1 MLSCRLT
8 IKIKDYFPKT
18 DTIPYSN
25 YICLF
30 SCGEYQ
36 GQIPF
41 IPDESKFLQ
50 HQIKNISS
58 DIKYKVLIL
67 DFNDMTL
74 IGMCE
79 MSIAYKVLN
88 RIIPQNGFIQEQQK
102 KLIIDTKTKRKLFGT
117 VINSGDIFLNI
128 YTEVFLISKNFN
140 EQKIKNS
147 KSKKNHLMVNTP
159 KCYIKYNFALN
170 KSDFS
175 PKSSKNNKSTMVNSN
190 SEKQTLNLSK
200 QEKDKENR
208 TNKNSYSNTIK
219 YQKDNEK
226 KNLRNYSNY
235 NIINNNINF
244 FNKKS
249 EVEIY
254 NNKKN
259 IMDLLQQKK
268 MVEEIVENY
277 NKTDIDEKIEVNG
290 EDDYINSN
298 DNINNNKNLY
308 IKTKEPFMTEQ
319 NFNQKFII
327 NNNNKIRKRKNI
339 YNINNNINANNIN
352 NNIKNNEIDNNAEED
367 EEEENQKFFYYSKNT
382 LSPNGENKNKLI
394 DEDKYNKMSKTL
406 KNKNYVLNPNI
417 NLINQNYV
425 YTSKNKAIKLGQI
438 YTKGKI
444 NDTMKKNINI
454 NNNNNDNN
462 NSSMKS
468 KDVIYQ
474 NYLTNTNFNN
484 VTNTNNNFYY
494 NYNTNPNC
502 DNYTQ
507 NDNNIN
513 NYNNYATNS
522 HNPYNNKDILNGTSS
537 KNSEEEEENE
547 DIDRIILEKGA
558 KLRNDFHTQI
568 KQLNIKN
575 NYHKNISSLNDNDY
589 SDQNQNLNFIT
600 NLTNNQNINY
610 NSRTPILQ
618 KAMKYSNNKSLNNYL
633 TQEDVKNNCIK
644 LIDFYSLL
652 NFKLKKIC
660 PKNAEIT
667 QKLMI
672 FKELLSSE
680 LKKKNI
686 ITNKLNKNNFIYNLS
701 TNINE
706 KINEKILNLFP
717 KIKKLENT
725 IYQQLFNAFSTPEE
739 FAKFSEFENYDKQTK
754 IFLLLNLARNLVKK
768 YGNISQ
774 VYTIKNTVNMK
785 KKKTLKKCLNNY
797 LIIEKEVGDKDYVN
811 LETIKTQKI
820 SEYSDDTNK
829 FRVIK
834 EVDED
839 KEEENDG
846 EEEHGIGVWSEG
858 DEVKEIGDE
867 NRDQIIEDVDFM
879 EDNNFD
885 NNNNNINT
893 NIEKLSSNGNLNEN
907 EEEMNLINGQES
919 NVNNPNEN
927 KEKNDLEN
935 YINVEDNVNN
945 KNDSCNINDKN
956 KDNNNDNKENIDNQ
970 NEIINN
976 EENKENIDIEQNNKE
991 NNNSSKKTENGQN
1004 FENIE

>member
-117 VINSGDIFLNI
+117 VINNGDIFLNI

-208 TNKNSYSNTIK
+208 TNKNSYNNTIK

-319 NFNQKFII
+319 NFNQKFVI
-327 NNNNKIRKRKNI
+327 NNNKIRKRKNI
-339 YNINNNINANNIN
+339 YNINNNINTNNIN

-454 NNNNNDNN
+454 NNNDNN

-484 VTNTNNNFYY
+484 ITNTNNNFYY

-522 HNPYNNKDILNGTSS
+522 HNPYNKDILNGTSS

-558 KLRNDFHTQI
+558 ELRNDFHTQI

-600 NLTNNQNINY
+600 NLTNNKNINY
-610 NSRTPILQ
+610 NSRTPILK

-811 LETIKTQKI
+811 LENIKTQKI
-820 SEYSDDTNK
+820 TEYSDDTNK

-885 NNNNNINT
+885 NNNNINT

-919 NVNNPNEN
+919 NVNNPDEN

-991 NNNSSKKTENGQN
+991 NNNSSKKAENGQN
-1004 FENIE
+1004 IENIE

>member
-18 DTIPYSN
+18 DSIPYSN

-41 IPDESKFLQ
+41 IPDESKYLQ

-79 MSIAYKVLN
+79 MSIAFKVLN

-102 KLIIDTKTKRKLFGT
+102 KLLIDTKTKRKLFGT
-117 VINSGDIFLNI
+117 VINSGDIYLNI

-140 EQKIKNS
+140 DQKIKNA
-147 KSKKNHLMVNTP
+147 KSKKNHPIVNTP

-175 PKSSKNNKSTMVNSN
+175 PKSSKNNKIKMVNSN

-208 TNKNSYSNTIK
+208 TNKNSNNNTVR
-219 YQKDNEK
+219 YQKEHEK

-244 FNKKS
+244 FNKKG

-268 MVEEIVENY
+268 MMEEIVGNY
-277 NKTDIDEKIEVNG
+277 NKTEADEKIDMDE

-298 DNINNNKNLY
+298 NNVNNNNLY
-308 IKTKEPFMTEQ
+308 IKNKEPFMTGQ
-319 NFNQKFII
+319 NFNQKFLI
-327 NNNNKIRKRKNI
+327 NNNNKIRQGKNI
-339 YNINNNINANNIN
+339 YNLNNNINNS
-352 NNIKNNEIDNNAEED
+352 IKNNEIDNNVEED

-382 LSPNGENKNKLI
+382 LGPNGNNKNKII
-394 DEDKYNKMSKTL
+394 DEDNYDKMSKTL
-406 KNKNYVLNPNI
+406 KNKNYVLNPNM
-417 NLINQNYV
+417 NLINQNFV
-425 YTSKNKAIKLGQI
+425 YTSKNKAIKMGQI

-444 NDTMKKNINI
+444 NDAMKKNINI
-454 NNNNNDNN
+454 NNNNK
-462 NSSMKS
+462 SMKS
-468 KDVIYQ
+468 KDVKYQ

-484 VTNTNNNFYY
+484 INNTNNNFYY

-507 NDNNIN
+507 NNNNIN
-513 NYNNYATNS
+513 NYAANS
-522 HNPYNNKDILNGTSS
+522 YNPYNNKDILNGTSS

-547 DIDRIILEKGA
+547 DIDRIILEKGGE
-558 KLRNDFHTQI
+558 LRNDFHIQI
-568 KQLNIKN
+568 KQYTMKN
-575 NYHKNISSLNDNDY
+575 NNHKIVNSFSDNDY
-589 SDQNQNLNFIT
+589 SDKNQNLNFISG
-600 NLTNNQNINY
+600 LINNPNINY
-610 NSRTPILQ
+610 NSRTPYLE

-652 NFKLKKIC
+652 NLKLKKIC

-667 QKLMI
+667 QKLII

-680 LKKKNI
+680 INKKNI
-686 ITNKLNKNNFIYNLS
+686 ITNKLNKNNFLYHLT

-706 KINEKILNLFP
+706 KVNEKILNLFP
-717 KIKKLENT
+717 KIKKLENSV
-725 IYQQLFNAFSTPEE
+725 YQTLFNAFSTEEE

-785 KKKTLKKCLNNY
+785 KK
-797 LIIEKEVGDKDYVN
+797 N
-811 LETIKTQKI
+811 L
-820 SEYSDDTNK
+820 
-829 FRVIK
+829 
-834 EVDED
+834 
-839 KEEENDG
+839 
-846 EEEHGIGVWSEG
+846 
-858 DEVKEIGDE
+858 
-867 NRDQIIEDVDFM
+867 
-879 EDNNFD
+879 
-885 NNNNNINT
+885 
-893 NIEKLSSNGNLNEN
+893 
-907 EEEMNLINGQES
+907 
-919 NVNNPNEN
+919 
-927 KEKNDLEN
+927 
-935 YINVEDNVNN
+935 
-945 KNDSCNINDKN
+945 
-956 KDNNNDNKENIDNQ
+956 
-970 NEIINN
+970 
-976 EENKENIDIEQNNKE
+976 
-991 NNNSSKKTENGQN
+991 
-1004 FENIE
+1004 

>member
-41 IPDESKFLQ
+41 IPDETKFLQ

-208 TNKNSYSNTIK
+208 TNKNSYNNTIK

-462 NSSMKS
+462 NNSSMKS

-513 NYNNYATNS
+513 NNFYNYATNS
-522 HNPYNNKDILNGTSS
+522 HNPYNKDILNGTSS

-558 KLRNDFHTQI
+558 ELRNDFHTQI

-610 NSRTPILQ
+610 NSRTPISQ
-618 KAMKYSNNKSLNNYL
+618 KSMKYSNNKSLNNYL

-667 QKLMI
+667 QKLVI

-717 KIKKLENT
+717 KIKKLENS

-885 NNNNNINT
+885 NNNNINT

-919 NVNNPNEN
+919 NVNNPDEN

-945 KNDSCNINDKN
+945 KNDSYNIKENNN
-956 KDNNNDNKENIDNQ
+956 KDSKENIDNQ
-970 NEIINN
+970 NVIINN
-976 EENKENIDIEQNNKE
+976 EENKGNIGIEQNNKE
-991 NNNSSKKTENGQN
+991 NNNSSKKAENGQN
-1004 FENIE
+1004 IENIE

>member
-339 YNINNNINANNIN
+339 YNINNNINTNNIN
-352 NNIKNNEIDNNAEED
+352 NNIKNNNEIYNNAEED

-537 KNSEEEEENE
+537 QNSEEEEENE

-558 KLRNDFHTQI
+558 ELRNDFHTQI
-568 KQLNIKN
+568 KQLSIKN

-610 NSRTPILQ
+610 NSRTPISQ

-667 QKLMI
+667 QKLVI

-885 NNNNNINT
+885 NNNNINT

-991 NNNSSKKTENGQN
+991 NNNSSKKAENGQN
-1004 FENIE
+1004 IENIE

>member
-41 IPDESKFLQ
+41 IPDETKFLQ

-88 RIIPQNGFIQEQQK
+88 RIIPHNGFIQEQQK

-339 YNINNNINANNIN
+339 YNINNNINTNNIN
-352 NNIKNNEIDNNAEED
+352 NKIENNEIYNNAEED

-484 VTNTNNNFYY
+484 ITNTNNNFYY

-537 KNSEEEEENE
+537 QNSEEEEENE

-558 KLRNDFHTQI
+558 ELRNDFHTQI
-568 KQLNIKN
+568 KQLSIKN

-667 QKLMI
+667 QKLVI

-885 NNNNNINT
+885 NNNNINT

-919 NVNNPNEN
+919 NINNPNEN

-935 YINVEDNVNN
+935 YINVEDNANN
-945 KNDSCNINDKN
+945 KNDSFNINNKN

-976 EENKENIDIEQNNKE
+976 EENKENIGIEQNNKE

-1004 FENIE
+1004 IENIE

>member
-319 NFNQKFII
+319 NFNQKFVI

-394 DEDKYNKMSKTL
+394 DEEKYNKMSKTL

-558 KLRNDFHTQI
+558 ELRNDFHTQI
-568 KQLNIKN
+568 KQLSIKN

-610 NSRTPILQ
+610 NSRTPISQ

-667 QKLMI
+667 QKLVI

-846 EEEHGIGVWSEG
+846 EEEHGIGIWSEG

-885 NNNNNINT
+885 NNNINT

-919 NVNNPNEN
+919 NINNPNEN

-935 YINVEDNVNN
+935 YINVEDNANN
-945 KNDSCNINDKN
+945 KNDSYNINEN
-956 KDNNNDNKENIDNQ
+956 NDNNNDNKENIDNQ

-976 EENKENIDIEQNNKE
+976 EENKENIDIEENNKE

-1004 FENIE
+1004 IENIE

>member
-88 RIIPQNGFIQEQQK
+88 RIIPKNGFIQEQQK

-319 NFNQKFII
+319 NFNQKFVI

-537 KNSEEEEENE
+537 QNSEEEEENE

-558 KLRNDFHTQI
+558 ELRNDFHTQI
-568 KQLNIKN
+568 KQLSIKN

-667 QKLMI
+667 QKLVI

-717 KIKKLENT
+717 KIKN
-725 IYQQLFNAFSTPEE
+725 
-739 FAKFSEFENYDKQTK
+739 
-754 IFLLLNLARNLVKK
+754 
-768 YGNISQ
+768 
-774 VYTIKNTVNMK
+774 
-785 KKKTLKKCLNNY
+785 
-797 LIIEKEVGDKDYVN
+797 
-811 LETIKTQKI
+811 
-820 SEYSDDTNK
+820 
-829 FRVIK
+829 
-834 EVDED
+834 
-839 KEEENDG
+839 
-846 EEEHGIGVWSEG
+846 
-858 DEVKEIGDE
+858 
-867 NRDQIIEDVDFM
+867 
-879 EDNNFD
+879 
-885 NNNNNINT
+885 
-893 NIEKLSSNGNLNEN
+893 
-907 EEEMNLINGQES
+907 
-919 NVNNPNEN
+919 
-927 KEKNDLEN
+927 
-935 YINVEDNVNN
+935 
-945 KNDSCNINDKN
+945 
-956 KDNNNDNKENIDNQ
+956 
-970 NEIINN
+970 
-976 EENKENIDIEQNNKE
+976 
-991 NNNSSKKTENGQN
+991 
-1004 FENIE
+1004 

>member
-88 RIIPQNGFIQEQQK
+88 RIIPQSGFIQEQQK

-277 NKTDIDEKIEVNG
+277 NKTDLDEKIEVNG

-339 YNINNNINANNIN
+339 YNINNNI
-352 NNIKNNEIDNNAEED
+352 KNNEIDNNAEED

-382 LSPNGENKNKLI
+382 LSPNGDNKNKLI

-454 NNNNNDNN
+454 NNNKNDNN

-484 VTNTNNNFYY
+484 ITNTNNNFYY

-558 KLRNDFHTQI
+558 ELRNDFHTQI
-568 KQLNIKN
+568 KQLSIKN

-667 QKLMI
+667 QKLVI

-885 NNNNNINT
+885 NNNINT

-1004 FENIE
+1004 IENIE

>member
-208 TNKNSYSNTIK
+208 TNKNSYNNTIK

-339 YNINNNINANNIN
+339 YNINNNINTNNIN

-382 LSPNGENKNKLI
+382 LSPNGENKNKLF

-454 NNNNNDNN
+454 NNNNDNN

-513 NYNNYATNS
+513 NNFYNYATNS
-522 HNPYNNKDILNGTSS
+522 HNPYNKDILNGTSS

-558 KLRNDFHTQI
+558 ELRNDFHTQI

-610 NSRTPILQ
+610 NSRTPILK

-667 QKLMI
+667 QKLVI

-717 KIKKLENT
+717 KIKKLENS

-839 KEEENDG
+839 KEEENDC

-885 NNNNNINT
+885 NNNNINT

-919 NVNNPNEN
+919 NVNNPDEN

-945 KNDSCNINDKN
+945 KNDSYNIKENNN
-956 KDNNNDNKENIDNQ
+956 KDSKENIDNQ
-970 NEIINN
+970 NVIINN
-976 EENKENIDIEQNNKE
+976 EENKGNIGIEQNNKE
-991 NNNSSKKTENGQN
+991 NNNSSKKAENGQN
-1004 FENIE
+1004 IENIE

>member
-18 DTIPYSN
+18 DSIPYSN

-41 IPDESKFLQ
+41 IPDETKFLQ

-102 KLIIDTKTKRKLFGT
+102 KLLIDAKTKRKLFGT

-128 YTEVFLISKNFN
+128 YTEVFLLSKNFN
-140 EQKIKNS
+140 DQKIKNS
-147 KSKKNHLMVNTP
+147 KSKKNHPIVNTP

-200 QEKDKENR
+200 QENKENR
-208 TNKNSYSNTIK
+208 TNKNSNNNTIR
-219 YQKDNEK
+219 YQKENEK

-277 NKTDIDEKIEVNG
+277 NKTEIEEKIEADG
-290 EDDYINSN
+290 EDDYINSS
-298 DNINNNKNLY
+298 DNNHNKNLY
-308 IKTKEPFMTEQ
+308 NK
-319 NFNQKFII
+319 
-327 NNNNKIRKRKNI
+327 NNNKIRQGKNI
-339 YNINNNINANNIN
+339 YNINNNINPNN
-352 NNIKNNEIDNNAEED
+352 KNNEMYNNVEED
-367 EEEENQKFFYYSKNT
+367 EGEENQKFFYYSKNT
-382 LSPNGENKNKLI
+382 LSPNGSNKNKII
-394 DEDKYNKMSKTL
+394 DEDNYNKMSKTL
-406 KNKNYVLNPNI
+406 KNKNYVLNPNVK
-417 NLINQNYV
+417 LVNQNYV
-425 YTSKNKAIKLGQI
+425 YISKNKNIKMGQI

-454 NNNNNDNN
+454 NNNNQSIKN
-462 NSSMKS
+462 

-484 VTNTNNNFYY
+484 NYNTNNNFYY
-494 NYNTNPNC
+494 NCNTNPNY
-502 DNYTQ
+502 DKYNQ
-507 NDNNIN
+507 NDNNVN
-513 NYNNYATNS
+513 NNYATNS
-522 HNPYNNKDILNGTSS
+522 FNPYNNNPDILNGTSS

-558 KLRNDFHTQI
+558 ELRNDFHTQI
-568 KQLNIKN
+568 KQYTLKN
-575 NYHKNISSLNDNDY
+575 NNRKIVSGLRDNNY
-589 SDQNQNLNFIT
+589 SEQNLDFNMIS
-600 NLTNNQNINY
+600 NLNNNQNINY
-610 NSRTPILQ
+610 NSRTPYLERS
-618 KAMKYSNNKSLNNYL
+618 MKFSNNKSLNNYYL

-660 PKNAEIT
+660 PQNAEII
-667 QKLMI
+667 QKLII

-686 ITNKLNKNNFIYNLS
+686 ITNKLNKNFFIYSLS

-717 KIKKLENT
+717 KIKKLENSV
-725 IYQQLFNAFSTPEE
+725 YQQLFNAFSTPEE

-797 LIIEKEVGDKDYVN
+797 LITEKEIGDKDYVN
-811 LETIKTQKI
+811 LETIKKPNTN
-820 SEYSDDTNK
+820 EYSDDNK

-846 EEEHGIGVWSEG
+846 EEEQGIGVWSEG

-879 EDNNFD
+879 EDNNID
-885 NNNNNINT
+885 NNINII
-893 NIEKLSSNGNLNEN
+893 NPKNEKSSSNEHLNEN
-907 EEEMNLINGQES
+907 GEEMNLMNGQES
-919 NVNNPNEN
+919 NVNNPNEK
-927 KEKNDLEN
+927 KEIKDKNDLEK
-935 YINVEDNVNN
+935 YINVEEYVNSQN
-945 KNDSCNINDKN
+945 NSCNINEN
-956 KDNNNDNKENIDNQ
+956 NDNNNNKDKSLANIENK

-976 EENKENIDIEQNNKE
+976 EENKENIDIEKNNKE
-991 NNNSSKKTENGQN
+991 NKENNCSSKKKENGQN
-1004 FENIE
+1004 IEDIE